1 MSVSSSS
8 GSSQRVDSYSGLM
21 FLGTTSTIALG
32 LSIYLW
38 RNVAQL
44 QSRIEALE
52 AASENQRQ
60 SPTKSRRLS
69 SSSPTKKSS
78 KAGEAGQEARSL
90 EFAAG
95 TLASNPPDP
104 EVVVSAD
111 CDELPLRF
119 LNAGKGD
126 EEKGRE
132 RFRQTLEW
140 REENDMNTALYRA
153 WPNFELIKQHY
164 PHFFHA
170 TGKGGEPVFF
180 EQPPKTDL
188 KALREGGVD
197 VEALLDHYAMVCEFQ
212 WQYVTRDDAQK
223 SIYIIDL
230 EGMGM
235 YDFVG
240 ECKDFVQKASAFASA
255 HYPERAGVVLVIN
268 VPYWFKVVWNVVSKW
283 VDEVTLQKIFILR
296 GKDEI
301 IQKLADKIPME
312 NIPPEYGGLSS
323 YKLGESLEEQLLRD
337 LMAHNN
343 AMADGQ
349 LCPNATEAKP
359 CRFCNFRYAR
369 NY

>member
-1 MSVSSSS
+1 MSVSNSSS
-8 GSSQRVDSYSGLM
+8 QCSNNYQILLV
-21 FLGTTSTIALG
+21 GTTSTIALG
-32 LSIYLW
+32 ISVYLW
-38 RNVAQL
+38 RNVTQL

-52 AASENQRQ
+52 TSSSERQRK
-60 SPTKSRRLS
+60 SPTKTRRLS
-69 SSSPTKKSS
+69 SSPKKTSSS
-78 KAGEAGQEARSL
+78 KTGDGSTEARSL
-90 EFAAG
+90 EFIDGA
-95 TLASNPPDP
+95 LASDPPEP

-111 CDELPLRF
+111 CDEVPLRF
-119 LNAGKGD
+119 FNAGKGD

-132 RFRQTLEW
+132 RFRETLEW
-140 REENDMNTALYRA
+140 RDENDMNTALYRA
-153 WPNFELIKQHY
+153 WPKFELIKQHY
-164 PHFFHA
+164 PHFFHS
-170 TGKGGEPVFF
+170 TGKDGEPVFF

-188 KALREGGVD
+188 KALRAGGVD
-197 VEALLDHYAMVCEFQ
+197 LPALLDHYAMVCEFQ
-212 WQYVTRDDAQK
+212 WQYVARDDTQK

-240 ECKDFVQKASAFASA
+240 ECKEFVHQASTFASA
-255 HYPERAGVVLVIN
+255 HYPERAGVVFVIN
-268 VPYWFKVVWNVVSKW
+268 VPYWFKMVWNVVSKW
-283 VDEVTLQKIFILR
+283 VDEVTLKKIFILR

-301 IQKLADKIPME
+301 IQKLEEKIPME

-343 AMADGQ
+343 EMADGQ
-349 LCPNATEAKP
+349 PCPNATDEEP